1 MITLTV
7 NRFKGTFFDRD
18 SVQRA
23 VDKAQFA
30 SFDEGSSSAL
40 REPKPNFRSKPVSL
54 GLLPI
59 SGRRSRERP
68 RDIDGRARKWRAERL
83 RVSALPHGPK
93 LKSRV
98 CVLRR
103 AYGGLR
109 PKLERTDCARGGLP
123 CFNLGGPAEWRGQ
136 VSGRPSRA
144 CSRVVSLLS
153 DCAHRETARPERSLV
168 HSSSGRKH
176 AGREN
181 RAGSRK
187 DWTTR
192 LPCSDD
198 RARSSLVA

>member
-68 RDIDGRARKWRAERL
+68 RDIDGRARNWRADRF
-83 RVSALPHGPK
+83 RVNALD
-93 LKSRV
+93 SR
-98 CVLRR
+98 
-103 AYGGLR
+103 
-109 PKLERTDCARGGLP
+109 PQTEIT
-123 CFNLGGPAEWRGQ
+123 
-136 VSGRPSRA
+136 
-144 CSRVVSLLS
+144 
-153 DCAHRETARPERSLV
+153 
-168 HSSSGRKH
+168 
-176 AGREN
+176 
-181 RAGSRK
+181 GSRFAACVRRFA
-187 DWTTR
+187 TQT
-192 LPCSDD
+192 
-198 RARSSLVA
+198 